1 VVKPRRMRWAGLVVR
16 MGRREM
22 CREFWWGN
30 LTKFS
35 LERPKLRWDEKLT
48 VDVAETI
55 GGRAVVST
63 VTNI

>member
-1 VVKPRRMRWAGLVVR
+1 MRWVGHVAR

-35 LERPKLRWDEKLT
+35 LERPKLGWDNKFKG
-48 VDVAETI
+48 DVAKTSER
-55 GGRAVVST
+55 GASG
-63 VTNI
+63 

>member
-1 VVKPRRMRWAGLVVR
+1 MVR